1 MSLQDK
7 VIIVTGGASG
17 IGEAAAL
24 RLAAEGAFPVIADLN
39 RSQREGVVRRIKSL
53 SQKAEFAALDVT
65 EEYRYGRRDC
75 GARGVAPIG
84 LLCLRHWPGLCD

>member
-1 MSLQDK
+1 MSLQDQ

-24 RLAAEGAFPVIADLN
+24 RLAAECAFPSDLN

-53 SQKAEFAALDVT
+53 SQKAAFAALDLT
-65 EEYRYGRRDC
+65 QEYRYGRRDC
-75 GARGVAPIG
+75 GARRVAPIG
-84 LLCLRHWPGLCD
+84 LLCLRHWPGLD